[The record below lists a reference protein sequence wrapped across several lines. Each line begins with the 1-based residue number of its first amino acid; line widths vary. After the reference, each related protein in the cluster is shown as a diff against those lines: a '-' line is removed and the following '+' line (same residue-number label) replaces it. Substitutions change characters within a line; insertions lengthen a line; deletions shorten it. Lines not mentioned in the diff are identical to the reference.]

1 MRLELGLRFEVYIQ
15 GFKSLIKTDQTS
27 PQVRQKKINLRL
39 SMAHAVTRHVLEFPQ
54 SDCASWTER
63 QDLRPLKDMANSTA
77 L

>member
-39 SMAHAVTRHVLEFPQ
+39 SMAHAVTRHVLEL
-54 SDCASWTER
+54 SSVG
-63 QDLRPLKDMANSTA
+63 LRFMD
-77 L
+77 